1 MCRVSVITVG
11 PHAPSLYAAPHL
23 IGQITVAAPDARAQA
38 ILRIV
43 RQLQRFF
50 HRFEGG
56 HRQHRAKNLLLEHP
70 HIVLTKQNRRFEV
83 VAVFQFTFQQ
93 LAPPACEHVSALFF
107 TDINVVEDGF
117 QLPVRNLRAHLRHA
131 VERVTATNA
140 FDTADGAF
148 HKAFVDRF
156 LH

>member
-1 MCRVSVITVG
+1 M
-11 PHAPSLYAAPHL
+11 
-23 IGQITVAAPDARAQA
+23 
-38 ILRIV
+38 RIV

-93 LAPPACEHVSALFF
+93 LAPPAGEHVCALFF

-131 VERVTATNA
+131 VEWVTAANA

-148 HKAFVDRF
+148 HKAFVD
-156 LH
+156 